1 MGQARV
7 MNQHVTGETIERT
20 LPEPL
25 QELLEH
31 CTDLTDSETARL
43 KELLYD
49 YQHVFSLTEGDLGTT
64 QMVKHRIETGNV
76 LPIRQQPRR
85 TSPWKHDEIE
95 RQVADLLHQGRVTES
110 SSPWSSPVVLVTK
123 KDGSQRLCVNYRQ
136 LNAATVKD
144 AFPLPRVDDS
154 LSALSSSRWF
164 STLDLASG
172 YWQVAMDAS
181 TKEKAAFVTS
191 SGLYEWNV
199 MPFGLCNAPST
210 FARLMELVLKGLH
223 WKICLIYLDD
233 VIVMAPTFEEELE
246 RLKQV
251 FERLA
256 HAGLKLKPK
265 KCFLFRK
272 RVSYLGHVVTE
283 EGITADPGKVEQV
296 RTWPVPESSTE
307 VKSFLG
313 LASYYRRFIPAF
325 STVAQPLYKLTEAKT
340 EFVWTGQ
347 CQQAFDGLKGLLTSA
362 RVLAYPTREGRFVLD
377 TDASD
382 HGIGAVLSQLQD
394 GVERPIAFASRTLS
408 KSERNYC
415 VTRRELLAIVEF
427 VKQHR
432 HYLQGARFSIRT
444 DHAPLRSVINAKD
457 PEGQLA
463 RWIEFLSTFD
473 FEIQYRAGQ
482 RHQNADALSRRPC
495 DDRCKWCRGWKSQKQ
510 VSVVHVGVQTEVKV
524 PNQDNEQPD
533 NCEGT
538 VVPQLS

>member
-110 SSPWSSPVVLVTK
+110 SSPW
-123 KDGSQRLCVNYRQ
+123 
-136 LNAATVKD
+136 
-144 AFPLPRVDDS
+144 
-154 LSALSSSRWF
+154 
-164 STLDLASG
+164 
-172 YWQVAMDAS
+172 QV
-181 TKEKAAFVTS
+181 EH
-191 SGLYEWNV
+191 
-199 MPFGLCNAPST
+199 C
-210 FARLMELVLKGLH
+210 
-223 WKICLIYLDD
+223 
-233 VIVMAPTFEEELE
+233 
-246 RLKQV
+246 
-251 FERLA
+251 
-256 HAGLKLKPK
+256 
-265 KCFLFRK
+265 
-272 RVSYLGHVVTE
+272 
-283 EGITADPGKVEQV
+283 
-296 RTWPVPESSTE
+296 
-307 VKSFLG
+307 
-313 LASYYRRFIPAF
+313 
-325 STVAQPLYKLTEAKT
+325 
-340 EFVWTGQ
+340 
-347 CQQAFDGLKGLLTSA
+347 
-362 RVLAYPTREGRFVLD
+362 
-377 TDASD
+377 
-382 HGIGAVLSQLQD
+382 LSQK
-394 GVERPIAFASRTLS
+394 GTI
-408 KSERNYC
+408 

-463 RWIEFLSTFD
+463 PWIEFLSAFH

-482 RHQNADALSRRPC
+482 RHQNADALSRRPL
-495 DDRCKWCRGWKSQKQ
+495 R
-510 VSVVHVGVQTEVKV
+510 
-524 PNQDNEQPD
+524 
-533 NCEGT
+533 
-538 VVPQLS
+538 